1 MNGKS
6 SNKGWVERDSTWEG
20 MEGIDREWMEV
31 IQKRIIDILRWNRMN
46 EWEDNRKRTEWIIRE
61 RKEKIY
67 RTQKT
72 QVKWN
77 IEYIW

>member
-31 IQKRIIDILRWNRMN
+31 HNPKKDHRYSAMEPN
-46 EWEDNRKRTEWIIRE
+46 EWIRG
-61 RKEKIY
+61 
-67 RTQKT
+67 
-72 QVKWN
+72 
-77 IEYIW
+77 

>member
-1 MNGKS
+1 MSGNR

-31 IQKRIIDILRWNRMN
+31 IQKRIIDIRRWNRMN
-46 EWEDNRKRTEWIIRE
+46 ELEDNRKRTEWIIRE

-77 IEYIW
+77 IE